1 MSASA
6 PLLLPPP
13 ELKGVDQVVADPLR
27 FKAKLAIGEAAYASL
42 RMINRGR
49 EVWDVLGAAG
59 AGAAVAKTGMVAS
72 LLGASATPI
81 GWVAFAA
88 LASGGACYGMYRLL
102 SSTKGDRVIEI
113 PKYLNTPLDTLGLAL
128 FDLIAPLSL
137 RLAAVDGAVEPGERQ
152 YLIDHLISDWGLNRA
167 FVEQSVAAVEA
178 RLAGAD
184 LEAMAIEGAEFLHLN
199 PDCNHAAIA
208 KDLGVF
214 MRGMLEAGAP
224 LSAEESEALE
234 TVVRLLATAPP
245 GEISKRWNQTVT
257 LAGGA
262 AGQVRT
268 VLVDAADWTQ
278 QRLPSADQV
287 RATTG
292 TAATQ
297 AWEAARKAA
306 DWTQQQLPS
315 AEQVR
320 AQADVAAAQAA
331 EAAKQAAKVAKDAAK
346 DAATWTQERLP
357 SAEQVRNTTAE
368 AATQAMGAARKG
380 FAWAKDLTTRAA
392 DGTTAEVDKLLRR
405 DDPPTKS

>member
-199 PDCNHAAIA
+199 PDCNHAVIG

-214 MRGMLEAGAP
+214 MRGMLEAGGP

-245 GEISKRWNQTVT
+245 GELSKRWNQTVT

-392 DGTTAEVDKLLRR
+392 DGTSAEVDKLLRR

>member
-1 MSASA
+1 MSAPA

-13 ELKGVDQVVADPLR
+13 ELKGVDEVVADPLR

-137 RLAAVDGAVEPGERQ
+137 RLAAVDGAIEAAERQ
-152 YLIDHLISDWGLNRA
+152 YLVDHLIDDWGLNRA

-178 RLAGAD
+178 RLGGSD
-184 LEAMAIEGAEFLHLN
+184 LAAMAAEGAEFLHLN

-214 MRGMLEAGAP
+214 MRGMLEAGGPLTPAEPRRSTPSCGCSPPRRRASSPSAGTRPWAWPAARRARCAP
-224 LSAEESEALE
+224 CWSTPPTGPSSACPAP
-234 TVVRLLATAPP
+234 TRCARRRPPPRRPP
-245 GEISKRWNQTVT
+245 GT
-257 LAGGA
+257 
-262 AGQVRT
+262 
-268 VLVDAADWTQ
+268 
-278 QRLPSADQV
+278 P
-287 RATTG
+287 RA
-292 TAATQ
+292 
-297 AWEAARKAA
+297 
-306 DWTQQQLPS
+306 
-315 AEQVR
+315 
-320 AQADVAAAQAA
+320 
-331 EAAKQAAKVAKDAAK
+331 
-346 DAATWTQERLP
+346 
-357 SAEQVRNTTAE
+357 
-368 AATQAMGAARKG
+368 
-380 FAWAKDLTTRAA
+380 
-392 DGTTAEVDKLLRR
+392 
-405 DDPPTKS
+405 

>member
-1 MSASA
+1 MSASV

-81 GWVAFAA
+81 GWVALAA

-137 RLAAVDGAVEPGERQ
+137 RLAAVDGAIEPAERQ
-152 YLIDHLISDWGLNRA
+152 YLIDHLIADWGLNRA

-178 RLAGAD
+178 RLGGSD
-184 LEAMAIEGAEFLHLN
+184 LEAMAAEGAEFLHLN
-199 PDCNHAAIA
+199 PDCNHATIA

-214 MRGMLEAGAP
+214 MRGMLEAGGP
-224 LSAEESEALE
+224 LTPAESDALE
-234 TVVRLLATAPP
+234 TVVRLLATAPA
-245 GEISKRWNQTVT
+245 GELSKRWNQTMSV
-257 LAGGA
+257 AGGA
-262 AGQVRT
+262 AGQVKT

-278 QRLPSADQV
+278 QRLPSID
-287 RATTG
+287 
-292 TAATQ
+292 
-297 AWEAARKAA
+297 
-306 DWTQQQLPS
+306 
-315 AEQVR
+315 QVR
-320 AQADVAAAQAA
+320 AQAEEAAQQAA
-331 EAAKQAAKVAKDAAK
+331 EAAKKAAS
-346 DAATWTQERLP
+346 WTQERLP

-368 AATQAMGAARKG
+368 AASQAVDVAKKG
-380 FAWAKDLTTRAA
+380 FVWARDLTTRAA
-392 DGTTAEVDKLLRR
+392 DSPVVDKLLRR
-405 DDPPTKS
+405 DEPPTKS

>member
-102 SSTKGDRVIEI
+102 SSTKGERVIEI

-137 RLAAVDGAVEPGERQ
+137 RLAAVDGAIEPAERQ
-152 YLIDHLISDWGLNRA
+152 YLVDHLIADWGLNRA
-167 FVEQSVAAVEA
+167 FVEQSVDAVQA
-178 RLAGAD
+178 RLAGSD
-184 LEAMAIEGAEFLHLN
+184 LEAMAVEGAQFLHLN

-214 MRGMLEAGAP
+214 MRGMLEAGGP
-224 LSAEESEALE
+224 LTPAETEALD
-234 TVVRLLATAPP
+234 TVVRLLATAPA
-245 GEISKRWNQTVT
+245 GELSKRWNQTVT

-262 AGQVRT
+262 
-268 VLVDAADWTQ
+268 
-278 QRLPSADQV
+278 
-287 RATTG
+287 
-292 TAATQ
+292 TAQ
-297 AWEAARKAA
+297 AWGATRKAA

-315 AEQVR
+315 VDQVR
-320 AQADVAAAQAA
+320 AHAEEAATQAA
-331 EAAKQAAKVAKDAAK
+331 EAARK
-346 DAATWTQERLP
+346 AATWTQDRLP
-357 SAEQVRNTTAE
+357 SAEQVRSTTAE
-368 AATQAMGAARKG
+368 AAAQAMGAAKKG

-392 DGTTAEVDKLLRR
+392 DGAGTGVDRLLRR
-405 DDPPTKS
+405 DDPPSKG

>member
-199 PDCNHAAIA
+199 PDCNHAVIA

-214 MRGMLEAGAP
+214 MRGMLEAGGP

-245 GEISKRWNQTVT
+245 GELSKRWNQTVT

-392 DGTTAEVDKLLRR
+392 DGTSAEVDKLLRR

>member
-1 MSASA
+1 MPAPA

-102 SSTKGDRVIEI
+102 SSTKGERVIEI

-137 RLAAVDGAVEPGERQ
+137 RLAAVDGAVEPAERQ
-152 YLIDHLISDWGLNRA
+152 YLVDHLIADWGLNRA

-178 RLAGAD
+178 RLGGSE
-184 LEAMAIEGAEFLHLN
+184 LEAMAIEGAGFLHLN

-214 MRGMLEAGAP
+214 MRGMLEAGGP
-224 LSAEESEALE
+224 LTPEENQSLD

-245 GEISKRWNQTVT
+245 GELSKRWNQTVT
-257 LAGGA
+257 LAGAA

-268 VLVDAADWTQ
+268 VLVDTADWTQ

-287 RATTG
+287 LVTTA

-297 AWEAARKAA
+297 AWDAARKTA

-315 AEQVR
+315 VDQVR
-320 AQADVAAAQAA
+320 AQAESTVAQAA
-331 EAAKQAAKVAKDAAK
+331 DVAKK
-346 DAATWTQERLP
+346 AATWTQERLP

-368 AATQAMGAARKG
+368 AANQAMGAAKKG
-380 FAWAKDLTTRAA
+380 FAWAKDLTARAA
-392 DGTTAEVDKLLRR
+392 DTTGVDKLLQR
-405 DDPPTKS
+405 DDPPKKP

>member
-1 MSASA
+1 MPAPA
-6 PLLLPPP
+6 PLLLSPP

-27 FKAKLAIGEAAYASL
+27 FKARLAIGEAAYTSL

-102 SSTKGDRVIEI
+102 SSTKGERVIEI

-137 RLAAVDGAVEPGERQ
+137 RLAAVDGAVEPAERQ
-152 YLIDHLISDWGLNRA
+152 YLIDHLIADWGLNRA

-178 RLAGAD
+178 RLGGSE
-184 LEAMAIEGAEFLHLN
+184 LEAMAIEGAGFLHLN

-214 MRGMLEAGAP
+214 MRGMLEAGGP
-224 LSAEESEALE
+224 LTPEETASLD

-245 GEISKRWNQTVT
+245 GELSKRWNQTVT
-257 LAGGA
+257 LAGAAAGQV

-268 VLVDAADWTQ
+268 VLVDTADWTQ

-287 RATTG
+287 RVTTA

-297 AWEAARKAA
+297 AWDAARKTA

-320 AQADVAAAQAA
+320 STTADAANQAVDVA
-331 EAAKQAAKVAKDAAK
+331 K
-346 DAATWTQERLP
+346 
-357 SAEQVRNTTAE
+357 
-368 AATQAMGAARKG
+368 KG
-380 FAWAKDLTTRAA
+380 LNWAKDLTIRVV
-392 DGTTAEVDKLLRR
+392 DTTGVDKLLKR
-405 DDPPTKS
+405 DEPPTKH

>member
-81 GWVAFAA
+81 GWVALAA

-137 RLAAVDGAVEPGERQ
+137 RLAAVDGAVEPAERQ
-152 YLIDHLISDWGLNRA
+152 YLIDHLIGDWGLNRA

-214 MRGMLEAGAP
+214 MRGMLEAGGP
-224 LSAEESEALE
+224 LSVEESEALE

-245 GEISKRWNQTVT
+245 GELSKRWNQTVT

>member
-1 MSASA
+1 MPAPA
-6 PLLLPPP
+6 PLLLSPP

-81 GWVAFAA
+81 GWVALAA

-137 RLAAVDGAVEPGERQ
+137 RLAAVDGEVEPAERQ
-152 YLIDHLISDWGLNRA
+152 YLIDLLIADWGLNRA

-178 RLAGAD
+178 RLGGSE
-184 LEAMAIEGAEFLHLN
+184 LEAMAIEGAGFLHLN

-214 MRGMLEAGAP
+214 MRGMLEAGGP
-224 LSAEESEALE
+224 LTPEETASLD

-245 GEISKRWNQTVT
+245 GEITKRWNQTVT
-257 LAGGA
+257 LAGAA

-268 VLVDAADWTQ
+268 VLVDTADWTQ

-287 RATTG
+287 RVTTA

-297 AWEAARKAA
+297 AWDAARKTA

-315 AEQVR
+315 VDRVR
-320 AQADVAAAQAA
+320 AQAESTVAQAA
-331 EAAKQAAKVAKDAAK
+331 DAAK
-346 DAATWTQERLP
+346 KAASWTQQQLP
-357 SAEQVRNTTAE
+357 SADQIRNTTAD
-368 AATQAMGAARKG
+368 AANQAADAARKG
-380 FAWAKDLTTRAA
+380 LNWAKDLTIRVA
-392 DGTTAEVDKLLRR
+392 DTTGVDKLLKR
-405 DDPPTKS
+405 DEPPTKH

>member
-1 MSASA
+1 MSAPA

-13 ELKGVDQVVADPLR
+13 ELKGVDEVVADPLR
-27 FKAKLAIGEAAYASL
+27 FKAKLAIGEEAYASL
-42 RMINRGR
+42 RLINRGR

-59 AGAAVAKTGMVAS
+59 AGAAVAKTGLVAS

-102 SSTKGDRVIEI
+102 SSTKGERVIEI

-137 RLAAVDGAVEPGERQ
+137 RLAAVDGTIEAAERQ
-152 YLIDHLISDWGLNRA
+152 YLVDHLIGDWGLNRA

-178 RLAGAD
+178 RLGGSD
-184 LEAMAIEGAEFLHLN
+184 LAAMAAEGAEFLHLN
-199 PDCNHAAIA
+199 PDCTPPACALPGGVCWRALPAA
-208 KDLGVF
+208 GG
-214 MRGMLEAGAP
+214 RRPPPET
-224 LSAEESEALE
+224 EALD

-245 GEISKRWNQTVT
+245 GELSKRWNQTMG

-287 RATTG
+287 RATTA
-292 TAATQ
+292 TAATT
-297 AWEAARKAA
+297 AWDAARKAA
-306 DWTQQQLPS
+306 DWTQQQLPTID
-315 AEQVR
+315 QVR
-320 AQADVAAAQAA
+320 AQAG
-331 EAAKQAAKVAKDAAK
+331 
-346 DAATWTQERLP
+346 DAATQAADAARKAALWTQERLP

-368 AATQAMGAARKG
+368 AANQAMGVAKKG
-380 FAWAKDLTTRAA
+380 FAWAKDLTTRAPDAKDA
-392 DGTTAEVDKLLRR
+392 DQLPRGDV
-405 DDPPTKS
+405 PPAKR

>member
-1 MSASA
+1 MSAPA

-13 ELKGVDQVVADPLR
+13 ELKGVDEVVADPLR
-27 FKAKLAIGEAAYASL
+27 FKAKLAIGEEAYASL
-42 RMINRGR
+42 RLINRGR

-59 AGAAVAKTGMVAS
+59 AGAAVAKTGLVAS

-102 SSTKGDRVIEI
+102 SSTKGERVIEI

-137 RLAAVDGAVEPGERQ
+137 RLAAVDGTIEAAERQ
-152 YLIDHLISDWGLNRA
+152 YLVDHLIGDWGLNRA

-178 RLAGAD
+178 RLGGSD
-184 LEAMAIEGAEFLHLN
+184 LAAMAAEGAEFLHLN

-214 MRGMLEAGAP
+214 MRGMLEAGGP
-224 LSAEESEALE
+224 LTPAETEALD

-245 GEISKRWNQTVT
+245 GELSKRWNQTMG

-287 RATTG
+287 RATTA
-292 TAATQ
+292 TAATT
-297 AWEAARKAA
+297 AWDAARKAA
-306 DWTQQQLPS
+306 DWTQQQLPTID
-315 AEQVR
+315 QVR
-320 AQADVAAAQAA
+320 AQAG
-331 EAAKQAAKVAKDAAK
+331 
-346 DAATWTQERLP
+346 DAATQAADAARKAALWTQERLP

-368 AATQAMGAARKG
+368 AANQAMGVAKKG
-380 FAWAKDLTTRAA
+380 FAWAKDLTTRAPDAKDA
-392 DGTTAEVDKLLRR
+392 DQLPRGDV
-405 DDPPTKS
+405 PPAKR

>member
-72 LLGASATPI
+72 LLGASTTPI
-81 GWVAFAA
+81 GWVALAA

-137 RLAAVDGAVEPGERQ
+137 RLAAVDGAVEPAERQ
-152 YLIDHLISDWGLNRA
+152 YLIDHLINDWGLNRA

-178 RLAGAD
+178 RLAGAE

-208 KDLGVF
+208 KELGVF
-214 MRGMLEAGAP
+214 MRGMLEAGGP

-234 TVVRLLATAPP
+234 TVMRLLATAPP
-245 GEISKRWNQTVT
+245 GELSKRWNQTVT

-331 EAAKQAAKVAKDAAK
+331 EAARQAAKVAK

-368 AATQAMGAARKG
+368 AASQAIGAARKG
-380 FAWAKDLTTRAA
+380 FAWAKDLTARAA
-392 DGTTAEVDKLLRR
+392 DGTSAEANKLLRR
-405 DDPPTKS
+405 EDPPSKS

>member
-1 MSASA
+1 MPAPA
-6 PLLLPPP
+6 PLLLSPP

-81 GWVAFAA
+81 GWVALAA

-137 RLAAVDGAVEPGERQ
+137 RLAAVDGEVEPAERQ
-152 YLIDHLISDWGLNRA
+152 YLIDHLIADWGLNRA

-178 RLAGAD
+178 RLGGSE
-184 LEAMAIEGAEFLHLN
+184 LEAMAVEGAGFLHLN

-214 MRGMLEAGAP
+214 MRGMLEAGGP
-224 LSAEESEALE
+224 LTPEETASLD

-245 GEISKRWNQTVT
+245 GEITKRWNQTVT
-257 LAGGA
+257 LAGAA

-268 VLVDAADWTQ
+268 VLVDTADWTQ

-287 RATTG
+287 RVTTA

-297 AWEAARKAA
+297 AWDAARKTA

-315 AEQVR
+315 VDRVR
-320 AQADVAAAQAA
+320 AQAESTVAQAA
-331 EAAKQAAKVAKDAAK
+331 DAAK
-346 DAATWTQERLP
+346 KAASWTQQQLP
-357 SAEQVRNTTAE
+357 SADQIRNTTAD
-368 AATQAMGAARKG
+368 AANQAADAARKG
-380 FAWAKDLTTRAA
+380 LNWAKDLTIRVA
-392 DGTTAEVDKLLRR
+392 DTTGVDKLLKR
-405 DDPPTKS
+405 DEPPTKH